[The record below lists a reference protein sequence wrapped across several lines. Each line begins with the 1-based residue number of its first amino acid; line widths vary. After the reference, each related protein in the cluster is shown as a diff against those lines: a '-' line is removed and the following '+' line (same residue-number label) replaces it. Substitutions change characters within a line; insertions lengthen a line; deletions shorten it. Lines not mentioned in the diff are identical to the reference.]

1 MVELNKISI
10 AGIITLLI
18 TLSSGVTWY
27 IQDAGTKTSC
37 KTGFQYVN
45 EGMYEGYYVCKT
57 ASGDRYEMC
66 YEVWNSANTQNY
78 WCQKGIIIKR
88 EIPKASLD
96 KWDKGIVHCPVAPGE
111 CYYVN

>member
-66 YEVWNSANTQNY
+66 YEVRDSANTQNY
-78 WCQKGIIIKR
+78 WCQKGKVVKVFDNKM
-88 EIPKASLD
+88 ETK
-96 KWDKGIVHCPVAPGE
+96 KWDGVIYCYKAPEGCVE
-111 CYYVN
+111 K